1 MLVRLIAALLV
12 VRSLTAAVPT
22 PKSHFGHEI
31 GADRTVLDWD
41 RVVSYFRALEAS
53 SPRIKVQELGK
64 TAEGRPLIAAI
75 IAAPETLQD
84 LPRYIEIQKKL
95 ADPRQTTPAEA
106 EALIARGKSIVLITC
121 SIHSTELASTHTA
134 VEFAYRL
141 LTEDKARFRAILDN
155 TIFILVP
162 SLNPDGVDIVTNW
175 YRKTLGTPFEGTAPP
190 ELYHKDRKSTRLNSS
205 H

>member
-1 MLVRLIAALLV
+1 MRVVAYSSDFVPVSETAPLLSSDKSRLGLVRGHCGNIAPERDSIRAATVMERFLLATLLLV
-12 VRSLTAAVPT
+12 WPLAAAVPT

-75 IAAPETLQD
+75 IAAPETLQN

-95 ADPRQTTPAEA
+95 
-106 EALIARGKSIVLITC
+106 
-121 SIHSTELASTHTA
+121 
-134 VEFAYRL
+134 
-141 LTEDKARFRAILDN
+141 
-155 TIFILVP
+155 
-162 SLNPDGVDIVTNW
+162 
-175 YRKTLGTPFEGTAPP
+175 
-190 ELYHKDRKSTRLNSS
+190 
-205 H
+205 